1 MSEKVWRKNA
11 QSYESFLFAML
22 YAEIYKEEAENMSY
36 DFMHEVVVNL
46 HNDFNNSPYDDSD
59 VDLYTCIVDFLND
72 SKQLI
77 ITYGEKETKA
87 V

>member
-11 QSYESFLFAML
+11 ESYECFLFAML

>member
-11 QSYESFLFAML
+11 ESYESFLFAML

>member
-1 MSEKVWRKNA
+1 MSEKVWIKNA
-11 QSYESFLFAML
+11 ESYESFLFAML